1 MQSPPSCA
9 SARTSAPPSSSRP
22 AIAQISFY
30 GPCSTSGSAAPSP
43 SPVCARCAWAG
54 MLLSPQG
61 AAAAAGAQ
69 APPLSNSGSA
79 PCANGARDAAA
90 TLLVEHAQQQ
100 AAHNARPAGTAIGP
114 AVAAEAGAVPSI
126 STAAAATAAMD
137 ATQDRMAQSQQTQEG
152 QQQQPQAARARP
164 KVVRQL
170 FGSDVASAGAAPQG
184 TAQTAA
190 AAAAVPRARLAVSRR
205 VLSAVD
211 EEEALMF
218 SSDPRPVS
226 QAVATGTVAGSVSRG
241 ALSARGVQGGGGRM
255 SSEGSG
261 RGGAAVLDR
270 LLQQRRGNRGNTGGN
285 TGGAAATAAT
295 EAQGSPSTSR
305 KRPPPTMG
313 LLAKKPR
320 SPHRSQGGS
329 RKSSQAS
336 GWAALGV
343 GSGGKGKGG
352 KAGSPRLKKQ
362 RQALTAAGWL
372 DMAAAAGTAG
382 HEGLGLGGGGGGNG
396 AEGGASDASS
406 SDENEARVFR
416 GRGAGRDVSGNLGTS
431 SLLGSFY
438 GPGTGG
444 R

>member
-1 MQSPPSCA
+1 
-9 SARTSAPPSSSRP
+9 
-22 AIAQISFY
+22 
-30 GPCSTSGSAAPSP
+30 
-43 SPVCARCAWAG
+43 
-54 MLLSPQG
+54 
-61 AAAAAGAQ
+61 
-69 APPLSNSGSA
+69 
-79 PCANGARDAAA
+79 
-90 TLLVEHAQQQ
+90 
-100 AAHNARPAGTAIGP
+100 
-114 AVAAEAGAVPSI
+114 
-126 STAAAATAAMD
+126 
-137 ATQDRMAQSQQTQEG
+137 
-152 QQQQPQAARARP
+152 
-164 KVVRQL
+164 
-170 FGSDVASAGAAPQG
+170 
-184 TAQTAA
+184 
-190 AAAAVPRARLAVSRR
+190 
-205 VLSAVD
+205 
-211 EEEALMF
+211 MF

-226 QAVATGTVAGSVSRG
+226 QAVATGTVAGSVSKG

-261 RGGAAVLDR
+261 RCGAAVLDR

-295 EAQGSPSTSR
+295 DAQGSPSTSR
-305 KRPPPTMG
+305 KRPPSTMG

-343 GSGGKGKGG
+343 GSGGKGKGS
-352 KAGSPRLKKQ
+352 KAGSPWSKKQ
-362 RQALTAAGWL
+362 RHALTAAGWL
-372 DMAAAAGTAG
+372 DMAGLAG
-382 HEGLGLGGGGGGNG
+382 HQGLGLGGGDGGNG

>member
-1 MQSPPSCA
+1 
-9 SARTSAPPSSSRP
+9 
-22 AIAQISFY
+22 
-30 GPCSTSGSAAPSP
+30 
-43 SPVCARCAWAG
+43 
-54 MLLSPQG
+54 MLIVS
-61 AAAAAGAQ
+61 
-69 APPLSNSGSA
+69 
-79 PCANGARDAAA
+79 
-90 TLLVEHAQQQ
+90 HAQQQ
-100 AAHNARPAGTAIGP
+100 AAQNARPAGTAIGP
-114 AVAAEAGAVPSI
+114 AVAAEAGAVS
-126 STAAAATAAMD
+126 SVSSAAAATAAMD
-137 ATQDRMAQSQQTQEG
+137 AAHVRIAQPQQV
-152 QQQQPQAARARP
+152 QQQRSQAVRARP

-170 FGSDVASAGAAPQG
+170 FGPDVASAGAALQG
-184 TAQTAA
+184 TAQA
-190 AAAAVPRARLAVSRR
+190 AAAAVPRARLSMSRP

-218 SSDPRPVS
+218 SSDPRPVW
-226 QAVATGTVAGSVSRG
+226 QAVATGTIAGSMSIR

-261 RGGAAVLDR
+261 RGCAAVLDR

-285 TGGAAATAAT
+285 AGGAAATAAT
-295 EAQGSPSTSR
+295 EGQGSPSTSR
-305 KRPPPTMG
+305 KRPPSTMG

-320 SPHRSQGGS
+320 SPYRSQGGS
-329 RKSSQAS
+329 RKPSQAS

-343 GSGGKGKGG
+343 GSGGKGRGG
-352 KAGSPRLKKQ
+352 KTGSPWSKKQ
-362 RQALTAAGWL
+362 RHALTAAGWL
-372 DMAAAAGTAG
+372 DMAAAGGLAG
-382 HEGLGLGGGGGGNG
+382 HQGLGLGGGGGGGNG